1 MRLNELLQIIRES
14 NKEDWNVIE
23 SNTLLSQI
31 TTDNDNRVYADYHTN
46 RASYI
51 PDVSIGLAWGL
62 NCNPDFYEEWANCHP
77 DSHASSHFLDILY
90 NGMLVYRMVYV
101 LVDGGRSYMPLPHR
115 EMNENGETIGWYITD
130 EEYEFF
136 ELFNSIQSFDTQF
149 ESYLRSSRIEIR
161 Q

>member
-23 SNTLLSQI
+23 SNTLLSHV
-31 TTDNDNRVYADYHTN
+31 TTDSDNRVYADYHTN

-62 NCNPDFYEEWANCHP
+62 NCNLDFREEWANCHP
-77 DSHASSHFLDILY
+77 DPHASSHFLDVFY
-90 NGMLVYRMVYV
+90 NGMLVYRVVYV
-101 LVDGGRSYMPLPHR
+101 VIDGGRSYMPLPRR
-115 EMNENGETIGWYITD
+115 EINENHETLGWYITS

-136 ELFNSIQSFDTQF
+136 KLFNSIQPFDTQY
-149 ESYLRSSRIEIR
+149 ESYLRRSGIEVR
-161 Q
+161 